1 MARRRKSSPDRIRV
15 GKVSLYLHHGSWY
28 AYYRESG
35 RPIRVRLTTDQ
46 AEALAAAEEIDR
58 NLSLFRP
65 SPFGQRAISLEE
77 LRREFLADHE
87 HVRRHSLATL
97 NRCRATPLHVQ
108 NFAAENRR
116 REKPAEFSMEEFV
129 CYRARPAKHRESECL
144 LCTLAIRL
152 RRSWTWIDECPPRHS
167 GKLFSCEGFGP
178 LVPLRSYGSGGST

>member
-1 MARRRKSSPDRIRV
+1 VARRRKSSPDRIRV

-77 LRREFLADHE
+77 LRRDFWRTTSTSVAP
-87 HVRRHSLATL
+87 RW
-97 NRCRATPLHVQ
+97 
-108 NFAAENRR
+108 
-116 REKPAEFSMEEFV
+116 
-129 CYRARPAKHRESECL
+129 
-144 LCTLAIRL
+144 
-152 RRSWTWIDECPPRHS
+152 RRSIVTARRPS
-167 GKLFSCEGFGP
+167 MS
-178 LVPLRSYGSGGST
+178 